1 MCYPWPFPWW
11 EPALLKVWELILAT
25 DSEIQVI
32 YKEHSS
38 RQRERK
44 GQNTKMVSS
53 VQEDE
58 RLSSP
63 SGILL
68 CIRNCR
74 LDQSLLKFSLI
85 GSYNQHLVA
94 Q

>member
-1 MCYPWPFPWW
+1 MCYSWPFPWW
-11 EPALLKVWELILAT
+11 EPALLKVWWLVLAT

-32 YKEHSS
+32 YKEPSS
-38 RQRERK
+38 RERK
-44 GQNTKMVSS
+44 GQNNKMVSS
-53 VQEDE
+53 VQEVE

-68 CIRNCR
+68 CIGNCR
-74 LDQSLLKFSLI
+74 LDQSLLKFSLV
-85 GSYNQHLVA
+85 GSNDQHLVA